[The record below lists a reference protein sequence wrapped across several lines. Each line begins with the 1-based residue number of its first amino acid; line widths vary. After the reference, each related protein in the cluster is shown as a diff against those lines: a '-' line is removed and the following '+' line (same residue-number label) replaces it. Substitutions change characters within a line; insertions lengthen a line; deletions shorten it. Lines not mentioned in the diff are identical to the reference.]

1 MKQERVECLV
11 MIAALMALNVYAIH
25 VIADLHAQLKQ
36 CREISS
42 RLTVTAYQDGKQAG
56 ACIMARGAV
65 EAISSNQQPDA
76 LFGCSIENW
85 NGEPDKPG
93 ASTKEAK

>member
-25 VIADLHAQLKQ
+25 VIADLHSQLKHCQ
-36 CREISS
+36 TMS
-42 RLTVTAYQDGKQAG
+42 LQVYQEGKQIGKCQTAHT
-56 ACIMARGAV
+56 AI
-65 EAISSNQQPDA
+65 EAITSNNQPEA

-85 NGEPDKPG
+85 NGEPTKP
-93 ASTKEAK
+93 KEAK